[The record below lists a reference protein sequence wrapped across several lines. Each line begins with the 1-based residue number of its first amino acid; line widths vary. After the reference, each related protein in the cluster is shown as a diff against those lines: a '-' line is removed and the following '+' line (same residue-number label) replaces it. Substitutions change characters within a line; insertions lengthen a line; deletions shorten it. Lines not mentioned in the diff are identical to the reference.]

1 MVCTFSETC
10 DESCSRW
17 RRRVFVAVIGPMLS
31 VLLVGGVFADGWRAG
46 VAKANITPGQPMWM
60 AGYGGRD
67 RPAEGKLTDL
77 WAKALVLEDA
87 ERRRA
92 VLVTLDLVGISRDLS
107 ESICDELGQRYG
119 VDRSDVAINVSH
131 THTGPAVGKNLG
143 PLHYYLVSPPQ
154 QRLIDQYAAR
164 LRDEVVATVGQA
176 IEDLQSCRL
185 RHGTGEATFAVNRR
199 ENRPEAQVPA
209 LRADDE
215 LAGPYDHRVPVLAI
229 TDESGKRKAV
239 VFGYACHATVLSSYE
254 WSGDYPGFAQAELE
268 RLDPDCQAMFW
279 AGCGADQNP
288 LPRRTVALAEHYGRR
303 LAAAV
308 EAVLL
313 TTEMTE
319 LSPALRTEYAE
330 VPLALDSLPDR
341 ESLLQQARSNNRFE
355 KARAEMLLAQI
366 DSGKPLSETYPYPIG
381 TWVLGGDVR
390 WVFLGGEVVVDY
402 ATRIS
407 EGAEGSTWVAGY
419 SNDVMAYIP
428 SRRVLREGGYEGGGS
443 MVYYGLPTIWAPE
456 IERDIL
462 DEVARQAT
470 AR

>member
-1 MVCTFSETC
+1 MVCTFSEAC
-10 DESCSRW
+10 DESSARW
-17 RRRVFVAVIGPMLS
+17 PRRVFAGVIGPLLS

-46 VAKANITPGQPMWM
+46 VAKSNITPGQPMWM
-60 AGYGGRD
+60 AGYGSRD

-87 ERRRA
+87 DDLRA

-107 ESICDELGQRYG
+107 ESICDEIGQRFG
-119 VDRSDVAINVSH
+119 IDRTDVAINASH
-131 THTGPAVGKNLG
+131 THTGPVVGKNLG
-143 PLHYYLVSPPQ
+143 PLHYHVVPPPQ
-154 QRLIDQYAAR
+154 QRLIEEYAAR
-164 LRDEVVATVGQA
+164 LRDEVVATVGRA
-176 IEDLQSCRL
+176 IEDLQPCRL

-199 ENRPEAQVPA
+199 ENRPEALVPE
-209 LRADDE
+209 LRSENE

-229 TDESGKRKAV
+229 ADESGQRKAV
-239 VFGYACHATVLSSYE
+239 VFGYACHATVLSSYQ

-268 RLDPDCQAMFW
+268 RLDPGCQAMFW

-313 TTEMTE
+313 TQKMTE
-319 LSPALRTEYAE
+319 LAPDLRTDYAE
-330 VPLALDSLPDR
+330 IPLELDSLPSR
-341 ESLLQQARSNNRFE
+341 QALIRQTKSNNRFE
-355 KARAEMLLAQI
+355 KARAEMLLDRI
-366 DSGKPLSETYPYPIG
+366 DAGNPMSETYPYPIG

-407 EGAEGSTWVAGY
+407 EAAEGSTWVAGY

-443 MVYYGLPTIWAPE
+443 MVYYGLPTIWSPE

-462 DEVARQAT
+462 NEVARQAKT
-470 AR
+470 P